1 MGFWESL
8 FLGILQGATEFLPVS
23 SSGHLVLGQYFLGVQ
38 EPGILFDIILHL
50 GTLLAVIFYYRAD
63 VYSLTADSL
72 KALKRFVETR
82 SVDAA
87 LELPNARIALFI
99 VLATIPTGIMGVLI
113 GKLLDPD
120 VGPSLVTPTV
130 VFGLLILNGTILFS
144 NRFVR
149 DLPNQVSEPTWNLT
163 WKKAILLGMSQG
175 FAVLPGISRSGTT
188 ITTAL
193 ALGVSRPEAARFSF
207 LLSIP
212 AILGAVVL
220 KFDTSVF
227 SGDEGMTAV
236 MIYTLGATA
245 AGVVGYLCLKLLVA
259 LLKAARF
266 YHFAWYSW
274 AVGVAGLIYMWF
286 FASGG

>member
-1 MGFWESL
+1 MGFWEAL

-23 SSGHLVLGQYFLGVQ
+23 SSGHLVLGQYFLNVH

-63 VYSLTADSL
+63 VYNLTVDSL
-72 KALKRFVETR
+72 KALKRLAETR
-82 SVDAA
+82 SVSAA

-99 VLATIPTGIMGVLI
+99 VLATIPTGVMGVLI

-149 DLPNQVSEPTWNLT
+149 DLPNQPPEPTWNLT

-220 KFDTSVF
+220 KFDPSVF
-227 SGDEGMTAV
+227 SGEEGMTAV

-274 AVGVAGLIYMWF
+274 AVGVVGLIYMWF
-286 FASGG
+286 FANGG

>member
-1 MGFWESL
+1 
-8 FLGILQGATEFLPVS
+8 
-23 SSGHLVLGQYFLGVQ
+23 VLGQYFLGVQ

-63 VYSLTADSL
+63 VYNLTADSL
-72 KALKRFVETR
+72 KALKRFAETR

-149 DLPNQVSEPTWNLT
+149 DVPNQPEPTWNLT

-274 AVGVAGLIYMWF
+274 AVGVTGLVYMWF